1 MNQSE
6 RMEFINDNADLFTD
20 DPKTEVD
27 EGAELLKAFQTG
39 NYKQLEDSLKTQM
52 EKRREEELESINE
65 LLAVE
70 KLKKNNKNTALIAE
84 LEAQKTYLE
93 DTDNLYKANL
103 ELQLEQQQ
111 KQLDEYRD
119 MLEKEKEALT
129 ESLEKRKEAY
139 EKYFDEIS
147 KEEEDAEYE
156 EERDK
161 LVTNIAKL
169 ASSGDADSKKQT
181 MELEQQLKELE
192 AERLQAL
199 KERAREAILENMDNE
214 VAEINDKFDKLLEN
228 EQALLMAMQGELEN
242 PTEFLTKM
250 IGNKFMD
257 GATELQLEDFVNS
270 LESTYGNSLDGVD

>member
-1 MNQSE
+1 MSE
-6 RMEFINDNADLFTD
+6 SEKMEFKTDNAELF
-20 DPKTEVD
+20 KA
-27 EGAELLKAFQTG
+27 GGKNLLTAFESG
-39 NYKQLEDSLKTQM
+39 NYADIEAAIGPAL
-52 EKRREEELESINE
+52 EKRRKQQLEEVRQT
-65 LLAVE
+65 LAIERERQGEDRDEVY
-70 KLKKNNKNTALIAE
+70 IAE
-84 LEAQKTYLE
+84 LERYEEYLE
-93 DTDNLYKANL
+93 DTTNLFKANL

-161 LVTNIAKL
+161 LVTNITKL

-228 EQALLMAMQGELEN
+228 NQALLAAMNGDLQDPN
-242 PTEFLTKM
+242 EFLSKL
-250 IGNKFMD
+250 ISNKLDD
-257 GATELQLEDFVNS
+257 GLTQLEFEDYFKT
-270 LESTYGNSLDGVD
+270 LESTYGNTLSDVN

>member
-1 MNQSE
+1 MSE
-6 RMEFINDNADLFTD
+6 SEKMEFKTDNAELF
-20 DPKTEVD
+20 KA
-27 EGAELLKAFQTG
+27 GGKNLLTAFESG
-39 NYKQLEDSLKTQM
+39 NYADIEAAIGPAL
-52 EKRREEELESINE
+52 EKRRKQQLEEVRQT
-65 LLAVE
+65 LAIERERQGDRDDVY
-70 KLKKNNKNTALIAE
+70 IAE
-84 LEAQKTYLE
+84 LERYEEYLK
-93 DTDNLYKANL
+93 DTTNLFKANL

-119 MLEKEKEALT
+119 MREKEKEALT

-147 KEEEDAEYE
+147 KKEEDAEYE

-161 LVTNIAKL
+161 LVTNISKL
-169 ASSGDADSKKQT
+169 ASSGDADAKAKT
-181 MELEQQLKELE
+181 MELEQELKELE
-192 AERLQAL
+192 AERLQTL
-199 KERAREAILENMDNE
+199 KERAREAILENMDSE
-214 VAEINDKFDKLLEN
+214 VQEINDKFDKLLEN

>member
-1 MNQSE
+1 MSE
-6 RMEFINDNADLFTD
+6 SEKMEFKTDNAELF
-20 DPKTEVD
+20 KA
-27 EGAELLKAFQTG
+27 GGKNLLTAFESG
-39 NYKQLEDSLKTQM
+39 NYADIEAAIGPAL
-52 EKRREEELESINE
+52 EKRRKQQLEEVRQT
-65 LLAVE
+65 LAIERERQGEDRDEVY
-70 KLKKNNKNTALIAE
+70 IAE
-84 LEAQKTYLE
+84 LERYEEYLK
-93 DTDNLYKANL
+93 DTTNLFKANL
-103 ELQLEQQQ
+103 ELQLEQEQ

-147 KEEEDAEYE
+147 KEEENAEYE

-161 LVTNIAKL
+161 LVTNISKL
-169 ASSGDADSKKQT
+169 ASSGDADAKAKT
-181 MELEQQLKELE
+181 MELEQELKELE
-192 AERLQAL
+192 AERLQTL

-214 VAEINDKFDKLLEN
+214 VQEINDKFDKLLEN